1 MAWQDIVITVGTLVF
16 VIALVPA
23 LISKDKPPVSTSLVS
38 GITILIYAFTF
49 STLGLWFSFVIN
61 IISGSLWLILAWQKA
76 EMKSKK
82 H

>member
-23 LISKDKPPVSTSLVS
+23 LISKDKPPVSTSFVS

-61 IISGSLWLILAWQKA
+61 IISGSLWLTLAWQKA
-76 EMKSKK
+76 KMKSKK